1 MYLYVCL
8 CLVCALFQPHVFIT
22 PWHSKA
28 FFPRTSTSWGKS
40 STGQMKWWRLGL
52 CTDDVSAVVPTF
64 TTRASDIRCVLWH
77 VSVETGEIEGQRLCR
92 CLVCVA
98 MCVVQLDECA
108 CYVCE
113 SVSPWMSC
121 TSVATEDKL
130 DELGLERATKL
141 HVSSKPRCSIA
152 SGCHCIRCMYIY
164 AVYIYKIDIS
174 IYLDL

>member
-1 MYLYVCL
+1 M
-8 CLVCALFQPHVFIT
+8 
-22 PWHSKA
+22 
-28 FFPRTSTSWGKS
+28 
-40 STGQMKWWRLGL
+40 
-52 CTDDVSAVVPTF
+52 
-64 TTRASDIRCVLWH
+64 
-77 VSVETGEIEGQRLCR
+77 SVETGEIEGQRLCR

-164 AVYIYKIDIS
+164 AVYIYIYKIDIS